1 MGLGGAAECRGEVLG
16 EEIGDEV
23 FVRREPLD
31 ALQCFRGEPACGEVL
46 FESECV
52 VEKVAEVAVHGE
64 MEVRVV
70 VVDSGEVAVGDDVGV
85 QLFL

>member
-16 EEIGDEV
+16 EEIGNEV
-23 FVRREPLD
+23 FD
-31 ALQCFRGEPACGEVL
+31 ALQRFRGEPACGEVL